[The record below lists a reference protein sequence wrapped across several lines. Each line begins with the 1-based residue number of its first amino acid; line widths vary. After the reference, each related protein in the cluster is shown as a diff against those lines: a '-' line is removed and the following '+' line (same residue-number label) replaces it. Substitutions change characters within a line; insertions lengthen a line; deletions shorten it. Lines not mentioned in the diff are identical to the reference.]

1 MLKYKHQLNTKR
13 LTDFKETREIVINNK
28 VNHHLL
34 CEHERKVYK
43 DDSQQLLM

>member
-1 MLKYKHQLNTKR
+1 MKYVDQLKTKR

-34 CEHERKVYK
+34 YEHERKVYK
-43 DDSQQLLM
+43 DNSQQLLM